1 MSYWSGITKTL
12 LVFQQL
18 NINNHHVHL
27 DEVGDVGGGLTVHHW
42 HSPITLLRYLE
53 IVAAGLLRHLFSNNW
68 GSSVSSVESTS
79 ITVTSSN
86 SWGSSITI
94 TGSSNW
100 GSSICSN
107 SSNSWSSS
115 NSWGSMDSSNWDLA
129 NSVDWGVDSLA
140 DGLDG
145 VSSGLVNNWLAD
157 SLVGSDGSMDGLGSV
172 GGDVLEDRLG
182 NVVGLDNGGWLV
194 GGNGGGDVGVGGLS
208 HGMGQGGDLGGDL
221 SEGMGLSG
229 GVGKVSSK
237 SVVLDAGR
245 VMSWGSDE
253 VWSSSNSWGSGH
265 SWSNSHGSGSAEGDQ
280 RGEKQEGLKLASCY
294 Q

>member
-1 MSYWSGITKTL
+1 MSYWSSITKTL

-42 HSPITLLRYLE
+42 HSLITLLRYLE
-53 IVAAGLLRHLFSNNW
+53 IVAAGLLRRLFSNNW
-68 GSSVSSVESTS
+68 GSGVSSVESTS
-79 ITVTSSN
+79 ITITS
-86 SWGSSITI
+86 
-94 TGSSNW
+94 SSNW
-100 GSSICSN
+100 GSSITVTG
-107 SSNSWSSS
+107 SSSWGSS

-145 VSSGLVNNWLAD
+145 VSSGLVNDWLAD
-157 SLVGSDGSMDGLGSV
+157 GLVGSDWSMDGLGSV

-221 SEGMGLSG
+221 GEGMGLSG

-237 SVVLDAGR
+237 SVVLDAGG

-265 SWSNSHGSGSAEGDQ
+265 SWSNSHGSGSAEGNQ
-280 RGEKQEGLKLASCY
+280 RGEKQEGVHGGCC
-294 Q
+294 

>member
-27 DEVGDVGGGLTVHHW
+27 DEVGDVGGGLTVLHW

-68 GSSVSSVESTS
+68 GSSIST
-79 ITVTSSN
+79 
-86 SWGSSITI
+86 
-94 TGSSNW
+94 
-100 GSSICSN
+100 N

-115 NSWGSMDSSNWDLA
+115 NSWGGMDSSNWDLA

-145 VSSGLVNNWLAD
+145 VSSGLMNDWLAD
-157 SLVGSDGSMDGLGSV
+157 GLVGSDWSMDGLGSV
-172 GGDVLEDRLG
+172 GGDVLEDWLG

-194 GGNGGGDVGVGGLS
+194 GGNGGWDVGVGGLS
-208 HGMGQGGDLGGDL
+208 HGVGQGGDLGGDL
-221 SEGMGLSG
+221 GKGMGLCS

-245 VMSWGSDE
+245 VMSWGSDK
-253 VWSSSNSWGSGH
+253 VWSSSHSWGS
-265 SWSNSHGSGSAEGDQ
+265 SHGSGSAEGNQ
-280 RGEKQEGLKLASCY
+280 RGEKQEGV
-294 Q
+294 

>member
-1 MSYWSGITKTL
+1 MSYWSSITKTL

-27 DEVGDVGGGLTVHHW
+27 DEVGDVGGGLTVLHW

-53 IVAAGLLRHLFSNNW
+53 IVAAGLLRRLFSNNW
-68 GSSVSSVESTS
+68 GSGVSSVESTS

-86 SWGSSITI
+86 SWGSSITV

-100 GSSICSN
+100 GSSISTN

-145 VSSGLVNNWLAD
+145 VGSGLVNNWLAD
-157 SLVGSDGSMDGLGSV
+157 GLVSSDWSVDGLGSV
-172 GGDVLEDRLG
+172 GGDALEDWLG
-182 NVVGLDNGGWLV
+182 NMGSLDNGSWLV
-194 GGNGGGDVGVGGLS
+194 GGNWGGDVGVGGLS
-208 HGMGQGGDLGGDL
+208 NWVGQGGDLGGDL
-221 SEGMGLSG
+221 SEGMGLSS
-229 GVGKVSSK
+229 GVSKVSSK
-237 SVVLDAGR
+237 SVVLNAGT
-245 VMSWGSDE
+245 VMSWGSDK
-253 VWSSSNSWGSGH
+253 VWGSSQRSSIDSCN
-265 SWSNSHGSGSAEGDQ
+265 SWSNSHGGGSAESNEG
-280 RGEKQEGLKLASCY
+280 REEQEGVHVGCC
-294 Q
+294 